1 MFGENHNFAKDL
13 RDQSKNS
20 APLHNP
26 KQSLLTS
33 NVKHLNQSTD
43 HKKRMNDNL
52 KSILVANQNNA
63 IFDHIWDYLNT
74 DIELW
79 NQSIMRRYMQQ
90 HHRNDTIDT

>member
-1 MFGENHNFAKDL
+1 MIPISIHRSSDVP
-13 RDQSKNS
+13 QI
-20 APLHNP
+20 LHDEININP
-26 KQSLLTS
+26 KHSLLTS

-63 IFDHIWDYLNT
+63 VFDHIWDYLNT

-79 NQSIMRRYMQQ
+79 NESIMRRYMQQ
-90 HHRNDTIDT
+90 HHKNDNIDT